1 MNKKFIQLFLF
12 FLLILISFFF
22 YKKYFSPSEISQNQ
36 DKTKKEILIEN
47 ENNLIKNLRYN
58 VQFDNN
64 TQYTITAE
72 LSEIFYKDDIEFVKM
87 QTVFAKFVNEENI
100 PLIIES
106 DSAIYNNSN
115 YNTEF
120 SKNVKVSYLDNKIT
134 SKNLNLNFEENIVT
148 IYNDVIYDGM
158 QGLLKADNVIINLIN
173 KEMKIFMNE
182 LKNKVEI
189 KSK

>member
-22 YKKYFSPSEISQNQ
+22 YKKYFSISQINENQ
-36 DKTKKEILIEN
+36 KETKKEILLEN

-72 LSEIFYKDDIEFVKM
+72 LSEIFYKDDVEFVKM
-87 QTVFAKFVNEENI
+87 QSVFAEFVNEENV

-106 DSAIYNNSN
+106 ANAIYNNSN
-115 YNTEF
+115 YNTKF
-120 SKNVKVSYLDNKIT
+120 SENVKVSYLNNIIT
-134 SKNLNLNFEENIVT
+134 SQNLNLNFEENVVT
-148 IYNDVIYDGM
+148 IYNDVIYDGL
-158 QGLLKADNVIINLIN
+158 QGLLKADNVVMNLMS

-182 LKNKVEI
+182 SQNKVEI
-189 KSK
+189 ETK

>member
-1 MNKKFIQLFLF
+1 VNKKFIQLFLF

-22 YKKYFSPSEISQNQ
+22 YKKYFSISQINENQ
-36 DKTKKEILIEN
+36 KETKKEILLEN

-72 LSEIFYKDDIEFVKM
+72 LSEIFYKDDVEFVKM
-87 QTVFAKFVNEENI
+87 QSVFAEFVNEENV

-106 DSAIYNNSN
+106 ANAIYNNSN
-115 YNTEF
+115 YNTKF
-120 SKNVKVSYLDNKIT
+120 SENVKVSYLNNIIT
-134 SKNLNLNFEENIVT
+134 SQNLNLNFEENVVT
-148 IYNDVIYDGM
+148 IYNDVIYDGL
-158 QGLLKADNVIINLIN
+158 QGLLKADNVVMNLMS

-182 LKNKVEI
+182 SQNKVEI
-189 KSK
+189 ETK

>member
-22 YKKYFSPSEISQNQ
+22 YKKYFSSSEIAQNQ
-36 DKTKKEILIEN
+36 DKTNKEILIEN

-64 TQYTITAE
+64 TQYTITSE

-106 DSAIYNNSN
+106 DYAIYNNSN

>member
-22 YKKYFSPSEISQNQ
+22 YKKYFSSSEIAQNQ
-36 DKTKKEILIEN
+36 DKTNKEILIEN

-64 TQYTITAE
+64 TQYTITSE
-72 LSEIFYKDDIEFVKM
+72 LSEIFYKDDIEYVKM

-106 DSAIYNNSN
+106 DYAIYNNSN

>member
-1 MNKKFIQLFLF
+1 MNKKFIQIFLF
-12 FLLILISFFF
+12 FLLILISFLF
-22 YKKYFSPSEISQNQ
+22 YKKYFSTSEISQKQ
-36 DKTKKEILIEN
+36 EETKKEILIEN

-72 LSEIFYKDDIEFVKM
+72 LSEIFYEDDIEFVKM

-106 DSAIYNNSN
+106 DYAVYNNSN
-115 YNTEF
+115 YNTKF
-120 SKNVKVSYLDNKIT
+120 SKNVKVGYEDNNIN
-134 SKNLNLNFEENIVT
+134 SQNLNLNFEENIVT
-148 IYNDVIYDGM
+148 IYNDVIYDGI

-182 LKNKVEI
+182 SKNKVEI